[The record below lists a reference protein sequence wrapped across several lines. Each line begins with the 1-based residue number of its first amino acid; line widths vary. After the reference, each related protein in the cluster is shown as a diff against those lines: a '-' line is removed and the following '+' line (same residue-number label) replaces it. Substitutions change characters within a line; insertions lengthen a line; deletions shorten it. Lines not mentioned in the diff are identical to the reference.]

1 MQECSIDQIMR
12 DDTVST
18 LMDPLGQYQ
27 GLQNRKVADL
37 LAASPDRDPHL
48 MAALKRMGYDILGY
62 ERGDVTARA
71 MFGCYPGTMPS
82 TGMVRTDRPM
92 DPAKDVLVVFWG
104 MNEIMTWNE
113 REQANTAL
121 PYRELPAELVKSMR
135 RMVRMM
141 KRFPRSLRG

>member
-1 MQECSIDQIMR
+1 M
-12 DDTVST
+12 
-18 LMDPLGQYQ
+18 
-27 GLQNRKVADL
+27 
-37 LAASPDRDPHL
+37 
-48 MAALKRMGYDILGY
+48 
-62 ERGDVTARA
+62 TARA
-71 MFGCYPGTMPS
+71 MFGCFPGAMPS

-104 MNEIMTWNE
+104 RNEIMTWNE

-141 KRFPRSLRG
+141 KRFPRSLIFVGDNPEVPMGRDYNSWITEACSKFRELGMPCVFDASRLFYGWPRADDLRRTTTCDR